1 MTFVLFMLILPLSGP
16 IYPSLREGP
25 LCGGEPAVRPMQVK
39 GGFQPTA
46 DLRGLRGEGP
56 LRTNSE
62 PQRRKSLSV
71 NL

>member
-39 GGFQPTA
+39 GGFRPMGTKPLARQWRLFLVVFA
-46 DLRGLRGEGP
+46 DLSGVIL
-56 LRTNSE
+56 
-62 PQRRKSLSV
+62 
-71 NL
+71 